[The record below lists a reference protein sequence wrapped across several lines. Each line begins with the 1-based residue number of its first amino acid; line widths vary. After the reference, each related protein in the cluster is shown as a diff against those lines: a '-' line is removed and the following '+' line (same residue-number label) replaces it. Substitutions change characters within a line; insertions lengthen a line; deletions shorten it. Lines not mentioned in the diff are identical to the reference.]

1 MRMRIYQRTLGLIAA
16 HPLTGTG
23 PGNYQR
29 VFEAA
34 YPPDISAEGRSGAHA
49 HNLWLHQYA
58 ELGLAGGS
66 AYVLLWVWILWLAWR
81 RARAAP
87 NFQSVS
93 LLLALAAMVGSNL
106 TTHMFYQTGL
116 AAGRLHTLLWI
127 LVGLVAAPVTAS
139 GLRREPGNPD
149 V

>member
-1 MRMRIYQRTLGLIAA
+1 
-16 HPLTGTG
+16 
-23 PGNYQR
+23 
-29 VFEAA
+29 
-34 YPPDISAEGRSGAHA
+34 
-49 HNLWLHQYA
+49 
-58 ELGLAGGS
+58 
-66 AYVLLWVWILWLAWR
+66 
-81 RARAAP
+81 
-87 NFQSVS
+87 
-93 LLLALAAMVGSNL
+93 MVGSNL